1 MQLFH
6 RLLIEPVGNLQNGT
20 VGLVGNLLCRY
31 RTALT
36 VPEGLQVHQVVVLT
50 EHIGMALII
59 GDARMVTAVALGRTH
74 DVVLPYPRTR
84 RTVAH
89 GVAQSLRTAGGG
101 IAQIVVPVALIDPRT
116 FLIVLHRPVGLLLIR
131 HPEVDLGTFGLH
143 RAHHTVFGIEH
154 TDIAA
159 GGDHILVELD
169 VIDMRVTPVHIRL
182 SVVVDEYRRVD
193 IVPMLLLPNEGFA

>member
-6 RLLIEPVGNLQNGT
+6 GLLIEPIGNLLNGA
-20 VGLVGNLLCRY
+20 VGLIGNLLCRY
-31 RTALT
+31 RTALA
-36 VPEGLQVHQVVVLT
+36 VLEGLQVHQVVVLT
-50 EHIGMALII
+50 EHIGMAFII
-59 GDARMVTAVALGRTH
+59 GDARMVTTVALGRTH

-89 GVAQSLRTAGGG
+89 GVAQRLRTAGGG
-101 IAQIVVPVALIDPRT
+101 ITQIVMPVALIDPRS

-131 HPEVDLGTFGLH
+131 HPEVDLGSFVLD
-143 RAHHTVFGIEH
+143 RAHHTVFGIEYA
-154 TDIAA
+154 DIAT

-193 IVPMLLLPNEGFA
+193 IVPMLFLPNERFA